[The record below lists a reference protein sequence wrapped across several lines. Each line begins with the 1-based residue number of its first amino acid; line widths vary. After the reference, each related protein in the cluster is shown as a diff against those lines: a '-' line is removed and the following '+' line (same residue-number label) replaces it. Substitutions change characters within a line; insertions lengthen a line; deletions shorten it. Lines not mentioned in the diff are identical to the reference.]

1 MVLAITKPWQ
11 LEFEEVISSVKKHM
25 EALRNLSSLAML
37 TETRHI
43 HMEMRDMHLE
53 IMENSSR
60 TKEIHDATL
69 QMLTLSMQMG
79 IGTFLFCE
87 IRDDD

>member
-11 LEFEEVISSVKKHM
+11 LEFEDVISNVKKHV

-79 IGTFLFCE
+79 IGTFLFRG
-87 IRDDD
+87 I